1 MTTAIDARRLLL
13 VCAGVAFLLASL
25 YGLMGF
31 FQAVMLFTGE
41 RALKNSN
48 IWSSVF
54 LVAVALATMCFASSR
69 HKRSSR
75 APYLAA
81 ARVVLL
87 GVCLFLSAAAAW
99 RVASDYMALDAC
111 LDLGG
116 SFDYVRSVCDLTDS
130 HAVVSLFAWR
140 GFFLTS
146 ALVFAVPVV
155 IAAARPRKAKE
166 GPNAP

>member
-1 MTTAIDARRLLL
+1 MTTAFGARRRLLL
-13 VCAGVAFLLASL
+13 SAGVVFLLASL

-54 LVAVALATMCFASSR
+54 LVALALATVCFASSR
-69 HKRSSR
+69 RQRSGR
-75 APYLAA
+75 ATHVRA
-81 ARVVLL
+81 VLL
-87 GVCLFLSAAAAW
+87 AVCLLFSAAAAW
-99 RVASDYMALDAC
+99 RVAGDYLALDSC

-116 SFDYVRSVCDLTDS
+116 SFDYVRSVCNSAGS

-140 GFFLTS
+140 GFFITS
-146 ALVFAVPVV
+146 AFVFAVPVV
-155 IAAARPRKAKE
+155 LAAASWRSDKRRT
-166 GPNAP
+166 NAP